1 MKILT
6 LLAFLIFS
14 ASITPV
20 QAADFTMTVA
30 TVAPAD
36 SPWSA
41 LLTLFKESVE
51 KKTGGKVK
59 VKLMLGG
66 ALGDENETVTKC
78 SRGQIQAVAASTG
91 ALGSKVPELN
101 VVELPFL
108 FRSTE
113 EADQVIDKIL
123 TPEFDKIFKERGLVL
138 GLWSENGYRNF
149 GTSDKPIRSPSDL
162 KGKKMRS
169 QESQVHMMMYKA
181 FGAAAVPIPAT
192 EVPQALATKNVD
204 GFDQALLY
212 TIAAGWQQSIKY
224 VTMSEHIYQPA
235 AIAFN
240 LAWFNKLPADAQKI
254 LIEEGRALQ
263 VKGRKAVRKI
273 NPDLKEILKGE
284 KITVVELTAEEKKVF
299 EEKSKPVY
307 EEFRKSFGP
316 KASKLLDM
324 IQAELK
330 KIRG

>member
-1 MKILT
+1 MKTITTAFFAILF
-6 LLAFLIFS
+6 A
-14 ASITPV
+14 ASTIA
-20 QAADFTMTVA
+20 QAEVYTMTIA

-41 LLTLFKESVE
+41 LLTMYKENVE
-51 KKTGGKVK
+51 KKSGGKVK
-59 VKLMLGG
+59 VKIMLGG

-108 FRSTE
+108 FRNTD
-113 EADQVIDKIL
+113 EADRVIDNVL
-123 TPEFDKIFKERGLVL
+123 TTEFEKIFKQRGLIL
-138 GLWSENGYRNF
+138 GFWSENGYRNF
-149 GTSDKPIRSPSDL
+149 GTSDKPVRSPSDL
-162 KGKKMRS
+162 KGKKMRA

-181 FGAAAVPIPAT
+181 FGAAAVPIPTT

-224 VTMSEHIYQPA
+224 MTMSEHIYQPA
-235 AIAFN
+235 AVAYN
-240 LAWFNKLPADAQKI
+240 AAWYAKLPADIQKI
-254 LIEEGRALQ
+254 LIEEGRSVQ
-263 VKGRKAVRKI
+263 GKGRKAVRKI
-273 NPDLKEILKGE
+273 QPELKEILKAE
-284 KITVVELTAEEKKVF
+284 KITVVELTAQEKKVF
-299 EEKSKPVY
+299 EDKSVQVY
-307 EEFRKSFGP
+307 EEFKKSFG
-316 KASKLLDM
+316 ATAAKLLDL

>member
-1 MKILT
+1 MKTIT
-6 LLAFLIFS
+6 TVLAFFF
-14 ASITPV
+14 AATSIARAEV
-20 QAADFTMTVA
+20 YTMTIA

-41 LLTLFKESVE
+41 LLTMYKENVE
-51 KKTGGKVK
+51 KKSGGKIK
-59 VKLMLGG
+59 VKIMLGG

-108 FRSTE
+108 FRNTD
-113 EADQVIDKIL
+113 EADRVIDNVL
-123 TPEFDKIFKERGLVL
+123 TSEFEKIFKQRGLIL
-138 GLWSENGYRNF
+138 GFWSENGYRNF
-149 GTSDKPIRSPSDL
+149 GTSDKPVHSPADL
-162 KGKKMRS
+162 KGKKMRA

-181 FGAAAVPIPAT
+181 FGAAAVPIPTT

-224 VTMSEHIYQPA
+224 MTMSEHIYQPA
-235 AIAFN
+235 AVAYN
-240 LAWFNKLPADAQKI
+240 AAWYAKLPADIQKI
-254 LIEEGRALQ
+254 LIEEGRSVQ
-263 VKGRKAVRKI
+263 GKGRKAVRKI
-273 NPDLKEILKGE
+273 QPELKEILKAE
-284 KITVVELTAEEKKVF
+284 KITVVELTAQEKKVF
-299 EEKSKPVY
+299 EDKSVQVY
-307 EEFRKSFGP
+307 EEFKKSFG
-316 KASKLLDM
+316 ATAAKLLDL